1 MLRHRYFVA
10 EVKDC
15 SELSENE
22 GKMTLLQKCGPQIPN
37 HGNLNVLYHS
47 MAGHFRTLKGGYAG
61 IDSTSARNVP
71 TVSKGG
77 GGGGVGGG
85 GSVCRVGGWGWGLGS
100 LACAAV
106 N

>member
-15 SELSENE
+15 SELSESE

-77 GGGGVGGG
+77 GAVE
-85 GSVCRVGGWGWGLGS
+85 GWGVEGR
-100 LACAAV
+100 CAG
-106 N
+106 